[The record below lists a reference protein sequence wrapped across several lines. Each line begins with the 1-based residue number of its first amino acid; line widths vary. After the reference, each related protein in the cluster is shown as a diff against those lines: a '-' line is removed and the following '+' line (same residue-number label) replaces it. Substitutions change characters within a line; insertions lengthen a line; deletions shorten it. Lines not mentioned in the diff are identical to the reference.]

1 MILQKAIFSVLQ
13 TCTIYFSS
21 SRRLPLMQTVV
32 FEDST
37 TISLSCFTLS
47 FMPCLS
53 TGASPLLSWR
63 ERDVRKPPSC
73 YICMVDILA
82 SNLPRDNVSA
92 RSNTSRV
99 NCWRSHASRI
109 FLFFPSICCLDFRTF
124 IKASERTL
132 ASF

>member
-1 MILQKAIFSVLQ
+1 MYYKRVL
-13 TCTIYFSS
+13 
-21 SRRLPLMQTVV
+21 
-32 FEDST
+32 ST
-37 TISLSCFTLS
+37 SHLLAVCLSCKQWYLKTPRPYHFHV
-47 FMPCLS
+47 
-53 TGASPLLSWR
+53 LLCHLCHVYQQGHPHCFPG